1 MGCHP
6 VAVVIY
12 SEDKAVRSSETSTL
26 TYQTTR
32 RHTRPDWTK

>member
-1 MGCHP
+1 MGCHQ

-32 RHTRPDWTK
+32 PRIRLDWTK